1 MNTLKSVKDIDL
13 AGRKVLLRLDLNAP
27 LKDGEVSNDARLR
40 AALPTIKYVLEHAG
54 AVALAS
60 HLGRPKGK
68 VNPDFSLEPV
78 GRRLSELLEKEVL
91 LADNCIGDSVAA
103 LLADARPNSVIL
115 LENLRFHAGET
126 KNDPEFARKL
136 AAPFDV
142 YINDA
147 FGACHRSHGSI
158 TGVVSHVTEAAA
170 GFLVQKEV
178 EALST
183 LLHGEER
190 PFVAIVGGAKVSD
203 KIGVLNALMKRVDTV
218 CIGGAMA
225 YTFLQAR
232 EIKVGS
238 SRVEED
244 QLRVARDILENAR
257 LRKVKFLLPVDHT
270 CARNFD
276 EGETPVLVAD
286 EHIGEGLM
294 GLDIG
299 PKTRE
304 LYVSEISGA
313 KRVLWNGPMGV
324 FEWDQ
329 FATGTNTV
337 GEAVAQSDGYTVVG
351 GGDSVAAVE
360 KAGLEAQLS
369 HVSTG
374 GGASLEFIENDGALP
389 GTSALSA

>member
-1 MNTLKSVKDIDL
+1 MNTLKSVKDVDL
-13 AGRKVLLRLDLNAP
+13 GGRKVLLRLDLNAP

-40 AALPTIKYVLEHAG
+40 AALPTIKHVIENAG

-68 VNPDFSLEPV
+68 RNAEYSLEPV
-78 GRRLSELLEKEVL
+78 GRRLSELLDMEVL
-91 LADNCIGDSVAA
+91 LAEDCIGDSVGA

-126 KNDPEFARKL
+126 KNDPDFARKL

-142 YINDA
+142 FINDA
-147 FGACHRSHGSI
+147 FGACHRSHASI
-158 TGVVSHVTEAAA
+158 TGVVSHVSESAA
-170 GFLVQKEV
+170 GFLVEKEV
-178 EALST
+178 AALST
-183 LLHGEER
+183 LLHGEEH

-203 KIGVLNALMKRVDTV
+203 KIGVLNALLKRVNTV

-225 YTFLQAR
+225 YTFLQAQD
-232 EIKVGS
+232 IKVGS
-238 SRVEED
+238 SRVEDD

-257 LRKVKFLLPVDHT
+257 LRKVKFLLPLDHT

-276 EGETPVLVAD
+276 QNESPVVVAD
-286 EHIGEGLM
+286 QHINEGLM

-299 PKTRE
+299 PQSRD
-304 LYVSEISGA
+304 LYVREIASA

-337 GEAVAQSDGYTVVG
+337 GQAVADSTGYTVVG

-360 KAGLEAQLS
+360 KADLAEHLS

-374 GGASLEFIENDGALP
+374 GGASLEFIENDGVLP
-389 GTSALSA
+389 GTSVLSA

>member
-1 MNTLKSVKDIDL
+1 MNTLKSVKDVDL
-13 AGRKVLLRLDLNAP
+13 GGRKVLLRLDLNAP

-40 AALPTIKYVLEHAG
+40 AALPTIKHVIENAG

-68 VNPDFSLEPV
+68 RNAEYSLEPV
-78 GRRLSELLEKEVL
+78 GRRLSELLDMEVL
-91 LADNCIGDSVAA
+91 LAEDCIGDSVGA

-126 KNDPEFARKL
+126 KNDPDFARKL

-142 YINDA
+142 FINDA
-147 FGACHRSHGSI
+147 FGACHRSHASI
-158 TGVVSHVTEAAA
+158 TGVVPHVSESAA
-170 GFLVQKEV
+170 GFLVEKEV
-178 EALST
+178 AALST
-183 LLHGEER
+183 LLHGEEH

-203 KIGVLNALMKRVDTV
+203 KIGVLNALLKRVNTV

-225 YTFLQAR
+225 YTFLQAQD
-232 EIKVGS
+232 IKVGS
-238 SRVEED
+238 SRVEDD

-257 LRKVKFLLPVDHT
+257 LRKVKFLLPLDHT

-276 EGETPVLVAD
+276 QNESPVVVAD
-286 EHIGEGLM
+286 QHINEGLM

-299 PKTRE
+299 PQSRD
-304 LYVSEISGA
+304 LYVSEIASA

-337 GEAVAQSDGYTVVG
+337 GQAVADSTGYTVVG

-360 KAGLEAQLS
+360 KADLAEHLS

-374 GGASLEFIENDGALP
+374 GGASLEFIENDGVLP
-389 GTSALSA
+389 GTSVLSA

>member
-1 MNTLKSVKDIDL
+1 MNTLKSVKDVDL
-13 AGRKVLLRLDLNAP
+13 GGRKVLLRLDLNAP

-40 AALPTIKYVLEHAG
+40 AALPTIKHVIENAG

-68 VNPDFSLEPV
+68 RNAEYSLEPV
-78 GRRLSELLEKEVL
+78 GRRLSELLDMEVL
-91 LADNCIGDSVAA
+91 LAEDCIGDSVGA

-126 KNDPEFARKL
+126 KNDPDFARKL

-142 YINDA
+142 FINDA
-147 FGACHRSHGSI
+147 FGACHRSHASI
-158 TGVVSHVTEAAA
+158 TGVVPHVSESAA
-170 GFLVQKEV
+170 GFLVEKEV
-178 EALST
+178 AALST
-183 LLHGEER
+183 LLHGEEH

-203 KIGVLNALMKRVDTV
+203 KIGVLNALLKRVNTV

-225 YTFLQAR
+225 YTFLQAQD
-232 EIKVGS
+232 IKVGS
-238 SRVEED
+238 YRVEDD

-257 LRKVKFLLPVDHT
+257 LRKVKFLLPLDHT

-276 EGETPVLVAD
+276 QNESPVVVAD
-286 EHIGEGLM
+286 QHINEGLM

-299 PKTRE
+299 PQSRD
-304 LYVSEISGA
+304 LYVSEIASA

-337 GEAVAQSDGYTVVG
+337 GQAVADSTGYTVVG

-360 KAGLEAQLS
+360 KADLAEHLS

-374 GGASLEFIENDGALP
+374 GGASLEFIENDGVLP
-389 GTSALSA
+389 GTSVLSA

>member
-13 AGRKVLLRLDLNAP
+13 SGRKVLLRLDLNAP
-27 LKDGEVSNDARLR
+27 LKDGEVANDARLR
-40 AALPTIKYVLEHAG
+40 AALPTIRYVLEHAG

-68 VNPDFSLEPV
+68 ANPDFSLEPV
-78 GRRLSELLEKEVL
+78 GRRLSELLEMEVL
-91 LADNCIGDSVAA
+91 LADNCIGDSVGA
-103 LLADARPNSVIL
+103 LLADARPKSVIL

-126 KNDPEFARKL
+126 KNDPDFARKL

-170 GFLVQKEV
+170 GFLVEKV
-178 EALST
+178 AALST
-183 LLHGEER
+183 LLHGEDR

-203 KIGVLNALMKRVDTV
+203 KIGVLNALMKRVNTV

-276 EGETPVLVAD
+276 ESESPVLVAD

-299 PKTRE
+299 PATRE
-304 LYVSEISGA
+304 LYVSEIAAA

-337 GEAVAQSDGYTVVG
+337 GQAVADSSGYTVVG

-374 GGASLEFIENDGALP
+374 GGASLEFIENDGVLP
-389 GTSALSA
+389 GTAALSA